1 MLLELSLFK
10 TYYLNLKFNLKLSL
24 YLYKAN
30 VQIYLNSCKG
40 MNFKPNLLSLL
51 NKHFG
56 YSEFRENQLQIID
69 CVLENKNTLVI
80 MPTGGGKSLCYQ
92 LSAIAAEG
100 TAIIIS
106 PLIALMKNQV
116 DVLKGLFDADG
127 VANVFNSSLTQTERE
142 IVKKQINDG
151 TTKLLYLAPESL
163 TKQKNIDFLKNQ
175 KISFVAVDEA
185 HCISEWGHD
194 FRPDYRKLNQAVN
207 EINPELN
214 IIALTA
220 TATPKVQDDIIK
232 NLRLKDVQIYKSSF
246 NRPNLFYEVKHKTDN
261 VNKDVIS
268 FIKKNDGK
276 SGIVYCLSRK
286 KVDEITNLLQL
297 NNINALP
304 YHAGYESKVRS
315 TNQEHF
321 LMHRCD
327 VIVATIAFGMGIDKP
342 DIRYVIHYDIPKSLE
357 AYYQETG
364 RAGRDGGEG
373 HCLAFY
379 SYDDIE
385 KLEKFLSAK
394 PVSEREKGLA
404 LLEDVASYSE
414 TSSNRRKV
422 LLNYFGEDYDEI
434 NGKGANM
441 DDNSSNPKQKNEVK
455 DEVLIVLN
463 TIIKNKESLKIK
475 DLSKLIISNGNDI
488 TIKDE
493 IFKKL
498 NSENKTRLN
507 LIFWKSLIRNLI
519 VNGYLQKKVEDYGI
533 IKVMEKGNEFLN
545 VPHSYM
551 MPIDKDFNDDGLS
564 KNIKSNSDQVID
576 KILYKILIDERLKL
590 SIEFNIPPFAV
601 FQESSIN
608 EMTYK
613 YPLNYDELS
622 MISGV
627 GEGKS
632 KKFGERI
639 ISIISKYCDEN
650 NIEREQDFLIKSTGS
665 KSTLKLFII
674 QSVDK
679 KLSISEIA
687 DSKNLSYNDI
697 LDEIQTIVFSGTKL
711 DLSYLINDIFDED
724 SQEELYDF
732 LIETKTDDVQILFD
746 EFNDDFEEDDLKLY
760 RIHFYCKVAF

>member
-1 MLLELSLFK
+1 
-10 TYYLNLKFNLKLSL
+10 
-24 YLYKAN
+24 
-30 VQIYLNSCKG
+30 

-175 KISFVAVDEA
+175 NISFVAVDEA

-232 NLRLKDVQIYKSSF
+232 NLSLKDVQIYKSSF

-276 SGIVYCLSRK
+276 SGIVYCLSRR

-441 DDNSSNPKQKNEVK
+441 DDNSLNPKQKNEVK

-463 TIIKNKESLKIK
+463 TIKKNKESLKIK

-507 LIFWKSLIRNLI
+507 LIFWKSLIRNMI

-545 VPHSYM
+545 VPYSYM

-576 KILYKILIDERLKL
+576 KILYEILIDERLKL

>member
-1 MLLELSLFK
+1 
-10 TYYLNLKFNLKLSL
+10 
-24 YLYKAN
+24 
-30 VQIYLNSCKG
+30 

-732 LIETKTDDVQILFD
+732 LIETKTNDVQILFD

>member
-1 MLLELSLFK
+1 
-10 TYYLNLKFNLKLSL
+10 
-24 YLYKAN
+24 
-30 VQIYLNSCKG
+30 

-246 NRPNLFYEVKHKTDN
+246 NRPNLFYEVKHKTEN

-268 FIKKNDGK
+268 FIKKNNGK

-441 DDNSSNPKQKNEVK
+441 DDNSLNPKQKNEVK

-545 VPHSYM
+545 VPYSYM

>member
-1 MLLELSLFK
+1 
-10 TYYLNLKFNLKLSL
+10 
-24 YLYKAN
+24 
-30 VQIYLNSCKG
+30 

-116 DVLKGLFDADG
+116 DVLKGLFDTDG

-304 YHAGYESKVRS
+304 YHAGYEAKVRS

>member
-1 MLLELSLFK
+1 
-10 TYYLNLKFNLKLSL
+10 
-24 YLYKAN
+24 
-30 VQIYLNSCKG
+30 

-441 DDNSSNPKQKNEVK
+441 DDNSSNHKQKNEVK

-576 KILYKILIDERLKL
+576 KILYMILIDERLKL

-679 KLSISEIA
+679 KLSISDIA
-687 DSKNLSYNDI
+687 DSNNLSYNDI

-732 LIETKTDDVQILFD
+732 LIETKTDDIQILFD
-746 EFNDDFEEDDLKLY
+746 EFNDDFEEDDLKLF

>member
-1 MLLELSLFK
+1 
-10 TYYLNLKFNLKLSL
+10 
-24 YLYKAN
+24 
-30 VQIYLNSCKG
+30 

-69 CVLENKNTLVI
+69 CVLESKNTLVI

-142 IVKKQINDG
+142 MVKKQINDG

-194 FRPDYRKLNQAVN
+194 FRPDYRKLNHAVN

-455 DEVLIVLN
+455 DEVLIVLS

-545 VPHSYM
+545 IPHSYM

-601 FQESSIN
+601 FQESSIY

>member
-1 MLLELSLFK
+1 
-10 TYYLNLKFNLKLSL
+10 
-24 YLYKAN
+24 
-30 VQIYLNSCKG
+30 

-422 LLNYFGEDYDEI
+422 LLNYFGEDYDES

>member
-1 MLLELSLFK
+1 
-10 TYYLNLKFNLKLSL
+10 
-24 YLYKAN
+24 
-30 VQIYLNSCKG
+30 

-56 YSEFRENQLQIID
+56 YSEFRENQLQIIN

-116 DVLKGLFDADG
+116 DVLKGLFDVDG

-232 NLRLKDVQIYKSSF
+232 NLSLKDVQIYKSSF

-276 SGIVYCLSRK
+276 SGIVYCLSRR

-475 DLSKLIISNGNDI
+475 YLSKLIISNGNDI

-545 VPHSYM
+545 VPYSYM

-576 KILYKILIDERLKL
+576 KILYEILIDERLKL

-687 DSKNLSYNDI
+687 DSKNLLYNDI

-732 LIETKTDDVQILFD
+732 LIETKTDDIQILFD

>member
-1 MLLELSLFK
+1 
-10 TYYLNLKFNLKLSL
+10 
-24 YLYKAN
+24 
-30 VQIYLNSCKG
+30 

-56 YSEFRENQLQIID
+56 YSEFRENQLQIIN

-116 DVLKGLFDADG
+116 DVLKGLFDVDG
-127 VANVFNSSLTQTERE
+127 VANVFNSSLTQTEKK
-142 IVKKQINDG
+142 IVKKQIDDG
-151 TTKLLYLAPESL
+151 TTKLLYLATESL

-232 NLRLKDVQIYKSSF
+232 NLSLKDVQIYKSSF

-276 SGIVYCLSRK
+276 SGIVYCLSRR

-315 TNQEHF
+315 TNQEYF

-650 NIEREQDFLIKSTGS
+650 NIEREQDFLIKSIGS

-679 KLSISEIA
+679 KLSISDIA
-687 DSKNLSYNDI
+687 DSNNLSYNDI

-732 LIETKTDDVQILFD
+732 LIETKTDDIQILFD

>member
-1 MLLELSLFK
+1 
-10 TYYLNLKFNLKLSL
+10 
-24 YLYKAN
+24 
-30 VQIYLNSCKG
+30 

-116 DVLKGLFDADG
+116 DVLKGLFDVDG

-276 SGIVYCLSRK
+276 SGIVYCLSRR

-687 DSKNLSYNDI
+687 DSKNLLYNNI